1 MRAKLDV
8 TGAIL
13 FVCAIAAGCGSA
25 PHPAVSAKP
34 VSAKPARASV
44 GLEAVAEYQSPEQA
58 TLSWFA
64 AINQKDEAAAI
75 AHFEPAAVGMMN
87 WGDGDTTT
95 WPTFSALHC
104 AQVNRSGVT
113 ASVHCTFS
121 ESQAPSVGNPDR
133 LSRPSIFVA
142 RRRWRQR
149 TTDGTRPT
157 AVTWR
162 RPRCT
167 DLG

>member
-34 VSAKPARASV
+34 VSAKPARASA
-44 GLEAVAEYQSPEQA
+44 GLVAVAEYQSAEQA

-64 AINQKDEAAAI
+64 AINQKDKAAAI
-75 AHFEPAAVGMMN
+75 AHFEPAAAGMMN
-87 WGDGDTTT
+87 WGDGDTST

-104 AQVNRSGVT
+104 AQVDRSGVM
-113 ASVHCTFS
+113 ASVYCTFS
-121 ESQAPSVGNPDR
+121 ESQAPSVGNPDSFWTVYLER
-133 LSRPSIFVA
+133 QPDG
-142 RRRWRQR
+142 RWLITNYGQ
-149 TTDGTRPT
+149 G
-157 AVTWR
+157 
-162 RPRCT
+162 
-167 DLG
+167 

>member
-1 MRAKLDV
+1 MRSRLGA

-13 FVCAIAAGCGSA
+13 FCGALAAGCGSA
-25 PHPAVSAKP
+25 SHAAISSPASAKTI
-34 VSAKPARASV
+34 SAKPARVDAQP
-44 GLEAVAEYQSPEQA
+44 VAEYQSPVQA
-58 TLSWFA
+58 ALSWFA
-64 AINQKDEAAAI
+64 AINQKDKAAAI

-121 ESQAPSVGNPDR
+121 ESQAPSVGNPDSFWTVDLKR
-133 LSRPSIFVA
+133 QPDE
-142 RRRWRQR
+142 RWLITNYGQ
-149 TTDGTRPT
+149 G
-157 AVTWR
+157 
-162 RPRCT
+162 
-167 DLG
+167 